1 MRDGIAVTKLVES
14 TVHDPARE
22 ITSVANEMG
31 VDAIVCGTRGLHG
44 VTALMNGSVA
54 ARVLKRATVPVVVV
68 PTHVAVCHP
77 EAAAV

>member
-1 MRDGIAVTKLVES
+1 
-14 TVHDPARE
+14 
-22 ITSVANEMG
+22 MG

-68 PTHVAVCHP
+68 PTHLTVFHP
-77 EAAAV
+77 